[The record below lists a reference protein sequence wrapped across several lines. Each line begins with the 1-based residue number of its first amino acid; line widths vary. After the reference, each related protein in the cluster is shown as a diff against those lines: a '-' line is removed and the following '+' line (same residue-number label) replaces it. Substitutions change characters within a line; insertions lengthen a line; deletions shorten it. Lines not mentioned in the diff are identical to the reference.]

1 MPKYRRWNIRVL
13 IRLSFDAHLA
23 TDYKPSYATMQ
34 PAPSVPVPSAVRT
47 ASMGVAG
54 AAAGSDSGVSKTIE
68 EGVAKRSIGVCCSE
82 IRLCVSL
89 EMWLCATLALLL
101 YA

>member
-1 MPKYRRWNIRVL
+1 VL

-23 TDYKPSYATMQ
+23 TDYKPPYATMQ
-34 PAPSVPVPSAVRT
+34 PPAPLLSPART
-47 ASMGVAG
+47 ASMGMAG
-54 AAAGSDSGVSKTIE
+54 AAAVLDSGVSKTIE
-68 EGVAKRSIGVCCSE
+68 EGVAKRSISVCCSE

-89 EMWLCATLALLL
+89 EMWLCAALALLL

>member
-1 MPKYRRWNIRVL
+1 
-13 IRLSFDAHLA
+13 
-23 TDYKPSYATMQ
+23 
-34 PAPSVPVPSAVRT
+34 
-47 ASMGVAG
+47 MGMAG
-54 AAAGSDSGVSKTIE
+54 AAAVLDSGVSKTIE

-89 EMWLCATLALLL
+89 KMWLCAALALLL